1 MSLMFTWLLVICLAV
16 SIMAWLLA
24 ELRERGLLPL
34 HPFAAGAKSPKLMVV
49 LLAAVVA
56 GCIHYVQT
64 PCHVSCLNLV
74 LKPRF
79 RQISGKMP
87 FLVALTCLN
96 PHFLV

>member
-34 HPFAAGAKSPKLMVV
+34 HLFAAVAKSPKLRIV

-56 GCIHYVQT
+56 GGIHYVQT

-74 LKPRF
+74 
-79 RQISGKMP
+79 
-87 FLVALTCLN
+87 
-96 PHFLV
+96 